1 MTTDADQPIRKR
13 LRLSPD
19 SYKQK
24 RAYFVTICTRE
35 KQCPLSAL
43 EGQSVILTKR
53 GEIVRSA
60 WVNLPNRFAGLVLD
74 EFIAMPNHIHGILCF
89 VGAGLARP
97 SSISKPAT
105 DFSLVD
111 VMRVFK
117 SISTIQ
123 VNRAFRTPGQ
133 PVWQRA
139 YFDHI
144 LRDAEDLRNHQRY
157 ILENPIRWAAK

>member
-1 MTTDADQPIRKR
+1 MED
-13 LRLSPD
+13 
-19 SYKQK
+19 
-24 RAYFVTICTRE
+24 
-35 KQCPLSAL
+35 
-43 EGQSVILTKR
+43 QSVILTKR

-60 WVNLPNRFAGLVLD
+60 WLELPNRYAGLALD
-74 EFIAMPNHIHGILCF
+74 EYIIMPNHIHGILCF

-97 SSISKPAT
+97 SSISNPTT

-123 VNRAFRTPGQ
+123 VNRAFCTPGQ
-133 PVWQRA
+133 PLWQRT